1 MNNLYQNDELAMAAK
16 CAADLPLDQFDVS
29 EAELYRT
36 DSHWPYFERL
46 RNEAPVHFCAESRY
60 GPYWSLSAYKDIK
73 WVDSHADLFSSD
85 RDITIFDQPDEFELP
100 MFIAMDQPRHHAQRK
115 VVSPVVAPRNLAKL
129 EDTIRQ
135 RVIANLDNLP
145 FDETFNWVERVS
157 IDLTTQM
164 LATLLDFP
172 FEDRAKLT
180 YWSDVAG
187 GGRISG
193 VVDSANHRR
202 RVLMEC
208 LEYFQNLW
216 QKRQAMAPNN
226 DLISM
231 LVHGAATRNM
241 PPLEY
246 LGNLVLLIVGGNDTT
261 RNSISG
267 GVLAL
272 NQYPEQY
279 EKLIDNPSLIRN
291 MVSEIIRWQTPIPH
305 MRRTALEDVEIAGEH
320 ISKGDKVIMWYIS
333 GNRDETQF
341 KNAERLIIDR
351 KNARSHLS
359 FGYGIHRCM
368 GNRMAEMQLR
378 VLWEEILPRFKVEVV
393 GRPARIR
400 SNLIR
405 GYSDLPV
412 RIVA

>member
-1 MNNLYQNDELAMAAK
+1 MNNLYQNDELALAAK
-16 CAADLPLDQFDVS
+16 RAADLPLDQFDVS

-36 DSHWPYFERL
+36 DAHWPYFERL

-85 RDITIFDQPDEFELP
+85 RDITIFDQPGEFELP

-115 VVSPVVAPRNLAKL
+115 VVSPVVAPKNLAKL

-135 RVIANLDNLP
+135 RVIAILDKLP
-145 FDETFNWVERVS
+145 FNETFNWVERVS

-164 LATLLDFP
+164 LAMLLDFP
-172 FEDRAKLT
+172 FEDRTKLT

-202 RVLMEC
+202 KVLMEC
-208 LEYFQNLW
+208 LEYFQSLW
-216 QKRQAMAPNN
+216 KERQAMAPNN

-231 LVHGAATRNM
+231 LVHGDATRNM

-272 NQYPEQY
+272 NQYPDQY
-279 EKLIDNPSLIRN
+279 EKLIDHPNLIRN

-305 MRRTALEDVEIAGEH
+305 MRRTALEDVEIGGER

-341 KNAERLIIDR
+341 KNAERLVIDR

-393 GRPARIR
+393 GRPVRIR